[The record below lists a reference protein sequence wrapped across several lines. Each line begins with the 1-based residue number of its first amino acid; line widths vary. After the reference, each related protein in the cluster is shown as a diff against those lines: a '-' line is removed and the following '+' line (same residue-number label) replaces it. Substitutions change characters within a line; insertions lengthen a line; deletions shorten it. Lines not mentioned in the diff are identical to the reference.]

1 MYYSVTLKPNSPFT
15 TMPTPAFA
23 PTSSS
28 SAARVAALLAL
39 AALGA
44 GVASGAHAQAFDAV
58 RLYGAAAD
66 RDGGTLGLAVVAGH
80 AYIGSDERRTRAYP
94 AIDYRWASGW
104 FAGTTN
110 GVGYNFS
117 RQAGVQYGVRLT
129 ADFGRDESR
138 SAVLRGLG
146 DVDARPEI
154 GAFYNLQPTAH
165 TFLTSSLRYGAGQG
179 RDGLLL
185 DLGAGLNAQ
194 VAPAWRLGAGVA
206 ATWANAAYT
215 QSYFG
220 VDAAQA
226 ARSGRGVYTAGAG
239 VRDARVSVSATYAI
253 TPRASATAALSYG
266 RLQGD
271 AARSPIVRD
280 RAGVNGVL
288 AVAYAF

>member
-1 MYYSVTLKPNSPFT
+1 MRPAVLATSP
-15 TMPTPAFA
+15 
-23 PTSSS
+23 
-28 SAARVAALLAL
+28 SAVRIAALLTVT
-39 AALGA
+39 ALGA
-44 GVASGAHAQAFDAV
+44 VMASGAHAQAFDAV

-66 RDGGTLGLAVVAGH
+66 RDGGTVGLAVVAGH
-80 AYIGSDERRTRAYP
+80 AYMGSDERRTRAYP

-239 VRDARVSVSATYAI
+239 VRDVRVSVSATYAI
-253 TPRASATAALSYG
+253 TPRASATAALSYS

>member
-1 MYYSVTLKPNSPFT
+1 MRPAVLATSP
-15 TMPTPAFA
+15 
-23 PTSSS
+23 
-28 SAARVAALLAL
+28 SAVRIAALLTVT
-39 AALGA
+39 ALGA
-44 GVASGAHAQAFDAV
+44 VMASGAHAQAFDAV

-80 AYIGSDERRTRAYP
+80 AYMGSDERRTRAYP

-165 TFLTSSLRYGAGQG
+165 IFLTSSLRYGAGQG

-239 VRDARVSVSATYAI
+239 VRDVRVSVSATYAI

>member
-1 MYYSVTLKPNSPFT
+1 
-15 TMPTPAFA
+15 
-23 PTSSS
+23 
-28 SAARVAALLAL
+28 VAALLAL
-39 AALGA
+39 TALGA

-58 RLYGAAAD
+58 RLYDAAAD
-66 RDGGTLGLAVVAGH
+66 RDGGTVGLAVVAGH
-80 AYIGSDERRTRAYP
+80 AYMGSDERRTRAYP

-239 VRDARVSVSATYAI
+239 VRDVRVSVSATYAI

>member
-1 MYYSVTLKPNSPFT
+1 MYYLVTLKPVRTFT

-23 PTSSS
+23 RISSS

-39 AALGA
+39 TALGA

-58 RLYGAAAD
+58 RLYDAAAD
-66 RDGGTLGLAVVAGH
+66 RDGGTVGLAVVAGH
-80 AYIGSDERRTRAYP
+80 AYMGSDERRTRAYP

-239 VRDARVSVSATYAI
+239 VRDVRVSVSATYAI

>member
-1 MYYSVTLKPNSPFT
+1 MRPAVLATSP
-15 TMPTPAFA
+15 
-23 PTSSS
+23 
-28 SAARVAALLAL
+28 SAVRIAALLTVT
-39 AALGA
+39 ALGA
-44 GVASGAHAQAFDAV
+44 VMASGAHAQAFDAV

-66 RDGGTLGLAVVAGH
+66 RDGGTVGLAVVAGH
-80 AYIGSDERRTRAYP
+80 AYMGSDERRTRAYP

-165 TFLTSSLRYGAGQG
+165 IFLTSSLRYGAGQG

-239 VRDARVSVSATYAI
+239 VRDVRVSVSATYAI

>member
-1 MYYSVTLKPNSPFT
+1 MRPAVLAISP
-15 TMPTPAFA
+15 
-23 PTSSS
+23 
-28 SAARVAALLAL
+28 SAVRIAALLTVT
-39 AALGA
+39 ALGA
-44 GVASGAHAQAFDAV
+44 VMASGAHAQAFDAV

-80 AYIGSDERRTRAYP
+80 AYMGSDERRTRAYP

-165 TFLTSSLRYGAGQG
+165 TSLTSSLRYGAGQG

-239 VRDARVSVSATYAI
+239 VRDVRVSVSATYAI
-253 TPRASATAALSYG
+253 TPRASATATLSYS

>member
-1 MYYSVTLKPNSPFT
+1 MRPAVFT
-15 TMPTPAFA
+15 P
-23 PTSSS
+23 SR
-28 SAARVAALLAL
+28 SAARIAALLTAS
-39 AALGA
+39 ALGA
-44 GVASGAHAQAFDAV
+44 GLSFGARAQAFDAV
-58 RLYGAAAD
+58 RLYGAVAD

-80 AYIGSDERRTRAYP
+80 AYMGSDERRTRAYP
-94 AIDYRWASGW
+94 ALDYRWASGW
-104 FAGTTN
+104 FAGTSN

-129 ADFGRDESR
+129 ADFGRDERR

-146 DVDARPEI
+146 DVDARPEF

-185 DLGAGLNAQ
+185 DLGAGLTAQ
-194 VAPAWRLGAGVA
+194 VAPAWRMGAGVA

-220 VDAAQA
+220 VDAVQS
-226 ARSGRGVYTAGAG
+226 ARSGRGIYTAGAG
-239 VRDARVSVSATYAI
+239 VRDVRVSVSATYAI
-253 TPRASATAALSYG
+253 TPRASATAALSYS

-271 AARSPIVRD
+271 AASSPIVRD
-280 RAGVNGVL
+280 RAGVNGVV

>member
-1 MYYSVTLKPNSPFT
+1 MR
-15 TMPTPAFA
+15 PAVFA
-23 PTSSS
+23 PSPSVV
-28 SAARVAALLAL
+28 RIAALLTVT
-39 AALGA
+39 ALGA
-44 GVASGAHAQAFDAV
+44 GLSFGARAQAFDAV

-66 RDGGTLGLAVVAGH
+66 RNGGTLGLAVVAGH
-80 AYIGSDERRTRAYP
+80 EYMGSDERRTRAYP
-94 AIDYRWASGW
+94 AIDYRWANGW

-117 RQAGVQYGVRLT
+117 RQPGTQYGVRLT

-146 DVDARPEI
+146 DVDARPEL
-154 GAFYNLQPTAH
+154 GAFYNLQPTSN

-179 RDGLLL
+179 RDGLLM
-185 DLGAGLNAQ
+185 DLGAGVTAQ
-194 VAPAWRLGAGVA
+194 VAPAWRMGAGVA

-226 ARSGRGVYTAGAG
+226 VRSGRSVYTASAG
-239 VRDARVSVSATYAI
+239 VRDVRVSVSATYAI
-253 TPRASATAALSYG
+253 TPRASATAALSYS

-271 AARSPIVRD
+271 AGSSPIVRD

>member
-1 MYYSVTLKPNSPFT
+1 MRPAVLAISP
-15 TMPTPAFA
+15 
-23 PTSSS
+23 
-28 SAARVAALLAL
+28 SAVRIAALLTVT
-39 AALGA
+39 ALGA
-44 GVASGAHAQAFDAV
+44 VMASGAHAQAFDAV

-80 AYIGSDERRTRAYP
+80 AYMGSDERRTRAYP
-94 AIDYRWASGW
+94 AIDYRWANGW

-239 VRDARVSVSATYAI
+239 VRDVRVSVSATYAI
-253 TPRASATAALSYG
+253 TPRASATAALSYS

>member
-1 MYYSVTLKPNSPFT
+1 M
-15 TMPTPAFA
+15 
-23 PTSSS
+23 
-28 SAARVAALLAL
+28 AALLAL
-39 AALGA
+39 TALGA

-80 AYIGSDERRTRAYP
+80 AYMGSDERRTRAYP

-146 DVDARPEI
+146 DLDARPEI

-185 DLGAGLNAQ
+185 DLGADLNAQ

-239 VRDARVSVSATYAI
+239 VRDVRVSVSATYAI
-253 TPRASATAALSYG
+253 TPRASATAALSYS

>member
-1 MYYSVTLKPNSPFT
+1 MRPAVLATSP
-15 TMPTPAFA
+15 
-23 PTSSS
+23 
-28 SAARVAALLAL
+28 SAVRIAALLTVT
-39 AALGA
+39 ALGA
-44 GVASGAHAQAFDAV
+44 VMASGAHAQAFDAV

-80 AYIGSDERRTRAYP
+80 AYMGSDERRTRAYP

-239 VRDARVSVSATYAI
+239 VRDVRVSVSATYAI
-253 TPRASATAALSYG
+253 TPRASATAALSYS

>member
-1 MYYSVTLKPNSPFT
+1 
-15 TMPTPAFA
+15 MPSAVLA
-23 PTSSS
+23 PSH
-28 SAARVAALLAL
+28 AVVRIAALLAL
-39 AALGA
+39 TALGA
-44 GVASGAHAQAFDAV
+44 GLSFGARAQAFDAV

-66 RDGGTLGLAVVAGH
+66 RDGGTVGLAVVAGH
-80 AYIGSDERRTRAYP
+80 EYMGSDERRTRAYP

-110 GVGYNFS
+110 GIGYNFS
-117 RQAGVQYGVRLT
+117 RQAGVQYGVRVT

-146 DVDARPEI
+146 DVDARPEL
-154 GAFYNLQPTAH
+154 GAFYNLQPTPH
-165 TFLTSSLRYGAGQG
+165 TFLTSSVRYGSGQG
-179 RDGLLL
+179 RDGLLI

-194 VAPAWRLGAGVA
+194 VAPAWRMGAGVA

-226 ARSGRGVYTAGAG
+226 ARSGRSVYTVSAGM
-239 VRDARVSVSATYAI
+239 RDVRVSVSATYAI
-253 TPRASATAALSYG
+253 TPRASATAALSYS

-271 AARSPIVRD
+271 VASSPIVRD

-288 AVAYAF
+288 AVTYAF

>member
-1 MYYSVTLKPNSPFT
+1 MRPAVLAPSP
-15 TMPTPAFA
+15 
-23 PTSSS
+23 
-28 SAARVAALLAL
+28 AAVRIAALLMAT
-39 AALGA
+39 ALGA
-44 GVASGAHAQAFDAV
+44 GLSFGARAQAFDAV

-66 RDGGTLGLAVVAGH
+66 RNGGTLGLAVVAGH
-80 AYIGSDERRTRAYP
+80 AYMGSDERRTRAYP
-94 AIDYRWASGW
+94 AIDYRWANGW

-117 RQAGVQYGVRLT
+117 RQPGVQYGVRLT

-146 DVDARPEI
+146 DVDARPEL

-179 RDGLLL
+179 RDGLLI
-185 DLGAGLNAQ
+185 DVGAGLTAP
-194 VAPAWRLGAGVA
+194 VAPAWRMGAGVA

-226 ARSGRGVYTAGAG
+226 ARSGRSVYSASAG
-239 VRDARVSVSATYAI
+239 VRDVRVSVSATYAI
-253 TPRASATAALSYG
+253 TQRASATAALSYS
-266 RLQGD
+266 RLMGD
-271 AARSPIVRD
+271 AGGSPIVRD

-288 AVAYAF
+288 AVVYAF

>member
-1 MYYSVTLKPNSPFT
+1 
-15 TMPTPAFA
+15 MPSAVLA
-23 PTSSS
+23 PSH
-28 SAARVAALLAL
+28 AVVRIAALLTL
-39 AALGA
+39 TALGA
-44 GVASGAHAQAFDAV
+44 GLSFGARAQAFDAV

-66 RDGGTLGLAVVAGH
+66 RDGGTVGLAVVAGH
-80 AYIGSDERRTRAYP
+80 EYMGSDERRTRAFP

-110 GVGYNFS
+110 GIGYNFS
-117 RQAGVQYGVRLT
+117 RQSGVQYGVRVT

-146 DVDARPEI
+146 DVDARPEL
-154 GAFYNLQPTAH
+154 GAFYNLQPTDH
-165 TFLTSSLRYGAGQG
+165 TFLTSSVRYGSGQG
-179 RDGLLL
+179 RDGLLI

-194 VAPAWRLGAGVA
+194 VAPAWRMGAGVA

-226 ARSGRGVYTAGAG
+226 ARSGRSVYTASAG
-239 VRDARVSVSATYAI
+239 MRDVRVSVSATYAI
-253 TPRASATAALSYG
+253 TPRASATAALSYS

-271 AARSPIVRD
+271 AASSPIVRD

-288 AVAYAF
+288 AVTYAF

>member
-1 MYYSVTLKPNSPFT
+1 MRPAVLATSP
-15 TMPTPAFA
+15 
-23 PTSSS
+23 
-28 SAARVAALLAL
+28 SAVRIAALLTVT
-39 AALGA
+39 ALGA
-44 GVASGAHAQAFDAV
+44 VMASGAHAQAFDAV

-66 RDGGTLGLAVVAGH
+66 RDGGTVGLAVVAGH
-80 AYIGSDERRTRAYP
+80 AYMGSDERRTRAYP

-239 VRDARVSVSATYAI
+239 VRDVRVSVSATYAI

-280 RAGVNGVL
+280 RAGVDGVL

>member
-1 MYYSVTLKPNSPFT
+1 MRPAVLAPSPSVV
-15 TMPTPAFA
+15 
-23 PTSSS
+23 
-28 SAARVAALLAL
+28 RIAALLTVT
-39 AALGA
+39 ALGA
-44 GVASGAHAQAFDAV
+44 GLSFGARAQAFDAV

-66 RDGGTLGLAVVAGH
+66 RNGGTLGLAVVAGH
-80 AYIGSDERRTRAYP
+80 EYMGSDERRTRAYP
-94 AIDYRWASGW
+94 AIDYRWANGW

-117 RQAGVQYGVRLT
+117 RQPGTQYGVRLT

-146 DVDARPEI
+146 DVDARPEL
-154 GAFYNLQPTAH
+154 GAFYNLQPTSN

-179 RDGLLL
+179 RDGLLM
-185 DLGAGLNAQ
+185 DLGAGVTAQ
-194 VAPAWRLGAGVA
+194 VAPAWRMGAGVA

-220 VDAAQA
+220 VDAAHA
-226 ARSGRGVYTAGAG
+226 VRSGRSVYTASAG
-239 VRDARVSVSATYAI
+239 VRDVRVSVSATYAI
-253 TPRASATAALSYG
+253 TPRASATAALSYS

-271 AARSPIVRD
+271 AGSSPIVRD

>member
-1 MYYSVTLKPNSPFT
+1 MRPAVLAPSPV
-15 TMPTPAFA
+15 AV
-23 PTSSS
+23 
-28 SAARVAALLAL
+28 RIAALLMAT
-39 AALGA
+39 ALGA
-44 GVASGAHAQAFDAV
+44 GLSFGARAQAFDAV

-66 RDGGTLGLAVVAGH
+66 RNGGTLGLAVVAGH
-80 AYIGSDERRTRAYP
+80 AYMGSDERRTRAYP
-94 AIDYRWASGW
+94 AIDYRWANGW

-117 RQAGVQYGVRLT
+117 RQPGMQYGVRLT

-146 DVDARPEI
+146 DVDARPEL

-179 RDGLLL
+179 RDGLLI
-185 DLGAGLNAQ
+185 DVGAGLTAP
-194 VAPAWRLGAGVA
+194 VAPAWRMGAGVA

-226 ARSGRGVYTAGAG
+226 ARSGRSVYTASAG
-239 VRDARVSVSATYAI
+239 VRDVRVSVSATYAI
-253 TPRASATAALSYG
+253 TPRASATAALSYS
-266 RLQGD
+266 RLLGD
-271 AARSPIVRD
+271 AGSSPIVRD

-288 AVAYAF
+288 AVVYAF

>member
-1 MYYSVTLKPNSPFT
+1 MRPAVLATSP
-15 TMPTPAFA
+15 
-23 PTSSS
+23 
-28 SAARVAALLAL
+28 SAVRIAALLTVT
-39 AALGA
+39 ALGA
-44 GVASGAHAQAFDAV
+44 VMASGAHAQAFDAV

-80 AYIGSDERRTRAYP
+80 AYMGSDERRTRAYP

-165 TFLTSSLRYGAGQG
+165 IFLTSSLRYGAGQG

-185 DLGAGLNAQ
+185 DLGADLNAQ

-206 ATWANAAYT
+206 STWANAAYT

-239 VRDARVSVSATYAI
+239 VRDVRVSVSATYAI

>member
-1 MYYSVTLKPNSPFT
+1 MRPAVLATSP
-15 TMPTPAFA
+15 
-23 PTSSS
+23 
-28 SAARVAALLAL
+28 SAVRIAALLTVT
-39 AALGA
+39 ALGA
-44 GVASGAHAQAFDAV
+44 VMASGAHAQAFDAV

-66 RDGGTLGLAVVAGH
+66 RDGGTLGLAVVAAH
-80 AYIGSDERRTRAYP
+80 AYMGSDERRTRAYP

-165 TFLTSSLRYGAGQG
+165 IFLTSSLRYGAGQG

-239 VRDARVSVSATYAI
+239 VRDVRVSVSATYAI

>member
-1 MYYSVTLKPNSPFT
+1 MRPAVLATSP
-15 TMPTPAFA
+15 
-23 PTSSS
+23 
-28 SAARVAALLAL
+28 SAVRIAALLTVT
-39 AALGA
+39 ALGA
-44 GVASGAHAQAFDAV
+44 VMASGAHAQAFDAV

-80 AYIGSDERRTRAYP
+80 QYMGSDERRTRAYP

-165 TFLTSSLRYGAGQG
+165 TSLTSSLRYGAGQG

-185 DLGAGLNAQ
+185 DLGAGLTAQ
-194 VAPAWRLGAGVA
+194 VAPAWRVGAGVA
-206 ATWANAAYT
+206 TTWANAAYT

-220 VDAAQA
+220 VDAVQA
-226 ARSGRGVYTAGAG
+226 TRSGRGVYTAGAG
-239 VRDARVSVSATYAI
+239 VRDVRVSVSATYAI
-253 TPRASATAALSYG
+253 TPRASATAALSYS

-280 RAGVNGVL
+280 RAGVDGVL

>member
-1 MYYSVTLKPNSPFT
+1 MRPAVLATSP
-15 TMPTPAFA
+15 
-23 PTSSS
+23 
-28 SAARVAALLAL
+28 SAVRIAALLTVT
-39 AALGA
+39 ALGA
-44 GVASGAHAQAFDAV
+44 VMASGAHAQAFDAV

-80 AYIGSDERRTRAYP
+80 AYMGSDERRTRAYP

-165 TFLTSSLRYGAGQG
+165 IFLTSSLRYGAGQG

-239 VRDARVSVSATYAI
+239 VRDVRVSVSATYAI
-253 TPRASATAALSYG
+253 TPRASATAALSYS

>member
-1 MYYSVTLKPNSPFT
+1 MRPAVLATSP
-15 TMPTPAFA
+15 
-23 PTSSS
+23 
-28 SAARVAALLAL
+28 SAVRIAALLTVT
-39 AALGA
+39 ALGA
-44 GVASGAHAQAFDAV
+44 VMATGAHAQAFDAV

-80 AYIGSDERRTRAYP
+80 AYMGSDERRTRAYP

-146 DVDARPEI
+146 DVDARQEI

-185 DLGAGLNAQ
+185 DLGADLNAQ

-239 VRDARVSVSATYAI
+239 VRDVRVSVSATYAI